1 MFKAK
6 GKNHLKEDT
15 MKKLHIGILAVV
27 LALAIPGVALAAG
40 YGQGGQDMR
49 GAYAGAADQ
58 ATAVEAQAESVQ
70 ADDTAATQAGW
81 GAGYVDENGDGV
93 CDNYGTGAG
102 CAGFV
107 DANGDGVCDNCGA
120 TSGTGCGHFVDA
132 NGDGIC
138 DNHGTG
144 CGHGHGGGCGGN
156 YVDADGD
163 GVCDN
168 YGTGA
173 GCGQGNGYGNGRG
186 HHGGGHHGWR

>member
-15 MKKLHIGILAVV
+15 MKKLRIGILAVV

-40 YGQGGQDMR
+40 YGKGGQDMR

-70 ADDTAATQAGW
+70 ADDTATTQVGR
-81 GAGYVDENGDGV
+81 GAGYIDENGDGV

-102 CAGFV
+102 CVGFV

-156 YVDADGD
+156 FVDADGD

-168 YGTGA
+168 FGTGA

>member
-1 MFKAK
+1 
-6 GKNHLKEDT
+6 
-15 MKKLHIGILAVV
+15 MKKLRIGILAVV

-40 YGQGGQDMR
+40 YGKGGQDMR

-70 ADDTAATQAGW
+70 ADDTATTQVGR
-81 GAGYVDENGDGV
+81 GAGYIDENGDGV

-120 TSGTGCGHFVDA
+120 TSRTGCGHFVDA

-156 YVDADGD
+156 FVDADGD

-173 GCGQGNGYGNGRG
+173 GCGQGNGYGNGHG

>member
-156 YVDADGD
+156 FVDADGD